1 MISRIKLAMA
11 VIRASNSKVAINTT
25 SSLLNPHLLSVAEIY
40 AVRGCIDREGRNKAE
55 NYKIYKIK
63 KLSKTNSVNNLHFEY
78 IQ

>member
-1 MISRIKLAMA
+1 MILRIKLAMA

-55 NYKIYKIK
+55 NY
-63 KLSKTNSVNNLHFEY
+63 
-78 IQ
+78 